1 MAGRFPKLAPGAL
14 APLRRLP
21 AAARAH
27 RFRVLTS
34 ATTLLLMAAGFTFGY
49 ASLRRARQL
58 EEQETRV
65 RGVLARVDDW
75 VARYRPPTPAE
86 SLAWKNSQRVMEEL
100 QEGAAEP
107 VSVAAEITQ
116 RAQRLGIDAVDV
128 RYDVADSI
136 APPPARTLGE
146 WTLEPQMPTLQVEFD
161 ATFPEVIEFID
172 ALPPQVEVRNLSI
185 TRRPGGVRVALT
197 VLAYRATRS

>member
-1 MAGRFPKLAPGAL
+1 
-14 APLRRLP
+14 
-21 AAARAH
+21 
-27 RFRVLTS
+27 
-34 ATTLLLMAAGFTFGY
+34 MAAGFTFGY
-49 ASLRRARQL
+49 ASLQRTRAL
-58 EEQETRV
+58 EAQEERIQ
-65 RGVLARVDDW
+65 GVLARVDDW
-75 VARYRPPTPAE
+75 DARFRPATPAE
-86 SLAWKNSQRVMEEL
+86 SLTWKNSERVMEEL

-107 VSVAAEITQ
+107 VSIAAAITQ

-128 RYDVADSI
+128 RYDMADSV
-136 APPPARTLGE
+136 APPPARTVGE

-185 TRRPGGVRVALT
+185 SRRPGGVRAALT

>member
-1 MAGRFPKLAPGAL
+1 MANRFPKLAPGAL
-14 APLRRLP
+14 ARLRRLS
-21 AAARAH
+21 AEVRAH
-27 RFRVLTS
+27 RFWVFTG
-34 ATTLLLMAAGFTFGY
+34 ATTLLLMAASFTFGY

-58 EEQETRV
+58 EEQEKRV
-65 RGVLARVDDW
+65 QSVLSRVDDW
-75 VARYRPPTPAE
+75 VAGFRPPTPAE
-86 SLAWKNSQRVMEEL
+86 SLAWKNSERVMEEL

-107 VSVAAEITQ
+107 VSVAAAITQ

-128 RYDVADSI
+128 RYNPTDSV
-136 APPPARTLGE
+136 APPPARTVGG

-172 ALPPQVEVRNLSI
+172 ALPPHVEVRNLSI
-185 TRRPGGVRVALT
+185 ARRPGGVRAALT

>member
-1 MAGRFPKLAPGAL
+1 MAYRFPKLSPTAL
-14 APLRRLP
+14 TRLQRIP
-21 AAARAH
+21 AALRAH
-27 RFRVLTS
+27 RFWVVAS
-34 ATTLLLMAAGFTFGY
+34 AVTLLLMAAGFTFGY
-49 ASLRRARQL
+49 ASLQRTRQL
-58 EEQETRV
+58 EAQEERV
-65 RGVLARVDDW
+65 HGVLARVDDW

-86 SLAWKNSQRVMEEL
+86 SLAWKNSERVMEEL

-107 VSVAAEITQ
+107 VSVAAAITQ

-128 RYDVADSI
+128 RYNMADSV
-136 APPPARTLGE
+136 APPPARTVGE

-172 ALPPQVEVRNLSI
+172 ALPPHVEVRNLSI
-185 TRRPGGVRVALT
+185 TRRPGGVRAALT